1 MWQRNET
8 SRTQQQ
14 QQQRRRRHGDM
25 EKRCARPIQTEKNK
39 VGVERMD
46 IFISYFS

>member
-1 MWQRNET
+1 MRHLERNNNNNNNVVVV
-8 SRTQQQ
+8 S
-14 QQQRRRRHGDM
+14 DM